1 MKGGMAFVTF
11 NPGGVIQ
18 IKIHRFSPQE
28 MLLFQMKGVTGPPCS
43 RQCISS
49 QSEFLPLLVP
59 WGHIHCQPLHTK
71 MLKNRIFLL
80 TYIKAGPIRVNH
92 ITTPT
97 NCITKRPKSI
107 LKLEK
112 RSCCLKIYPL
122 RWLHALP
129 DRLR

>member
-1 MKGGMAFVTF
+1 MAFVTF

-18 IKIHRFSPQE
+18 IKIQQIQSQGDAVVPNEGGQGHHA
-28 MLLFQMKGVTGPPCS
+28 S

-80 TYIKAGPIRVNH
+80 TNIKAGPIRVNH
-92 ITTPT
+92 MTTPT

-107 LKLEK
+107 VKLEK
-112 RSCCLKIYPL
+112 RG
-122 RWLHALP
+122 HVA
-129 DRLR
+129 